1 MLAELNTL
9 KNYELKQLC
18 TLKIGGNALNAII
31 PNSEEEFVQALKF
44 CNEKSIEFN
53 IIGAG
58 SNLLISSNGVNGL
71 TIITK
76 NLKEIKLL
84 DDTRIYSDCGV
95 KSATFSKVA
104 QDANLCKAEFLIGIP
119 GSVGG
124 AVYMNAG
131 AHGDNIR
138 DIIESI
144 KVFNF
149 ETNSVEVLPF
159 EKLYFNYRSSIFS
172 DKKYEILSGIFK
184 LEKGNSADIKNK
196 MDFHVNY
203 RAEHH
208 PPLSEYSAGST
219 FRNPENDYAANL
231 LEKVGAKEYIENGK
245 VRFSTKH
252 ANFLYNFN
260 NADSIDVIRLMY
272 KMWDRVYKEFG
283 VKLHPEIKF
292 IGEKTNEEIELWK
305 IMTEL

>member
-1 MLAELNTL
+1 MLSQLDVLNDF
-9 KNYELKQLC
+9 ELKQLC
-18 TLKIGGNALNAII
+18 TLKIGGNALKAII
-31 PNSEEEFVQALKF
+31 PNSEDEFVNALRF
-44 CNEKSIEFN
+44 CNENNIDFN

-58 SNLLISSNGVNGL
+58 SNLLISSKGL
-71 TIITK
+71 SGITIITK

-95 KSATFSKVA
+95 KSAVFSKFA
-104 QDANLCKAEFLIGIP
+104 QEAGLCKAEFLIGIP

-131 AHGDNIR
+131 AYGDNIR
-138 DIIESI
+138 NIIESI

-159 EKLYFNYRSSIFS
+159 GKLYFNYRSSIFS

-184 LEKGNSADIKNK
+184 LEKGNSSNIEEK
-196 MDFHVNY
+196 MNFHVNY

-260 NADSIDVIRLMY
+260 NAESIDVVRLMY
-272 KMWDRVYKEFG
+272 KMWDRVYNEFG
-283 VKLHPEIKF
+283 IKLHPEIKF
-292 IGEKTNEEIELWK
+292 IGDKTEEEIELWK